1 MHFIKKRNGVDAALI
16 YVLGNVVQDIKET
29 ISEPLNMQLAMHG
42 YSVG

>member
-16 YVLGNVVQDIKET
+16 YVLGNVQDIKET